1 MKQSPFP
8 GFDPTDLK
16 TSDGECI
23 HCNKRTTHI
32 NSRLPIYLS
41 YMSDY
46 ILLIN
51 WTEQGIS
58 KIKESPD
65 RYNSFKA
72 SLEKAGG
79 KLIGGYYTFGEY
91 DVIIIIEAPNDE
103 VVMSLMLKVCS
114 YGNVRTKTLKA
125 FNAEQGIKIIKD
137 LP

>member
-1 MKQSPFP
+1 
-8 GFDPTDLK
+8 
-16 TSDGECI
+16 
-23 HCNKRTTHI
+23 
-32 NSRLPIYLS
+32 
-41 YMSDY
+41 MSQY

-51 WTEQGIS
+51 WTGQGIS

-79 KLIGGYYTFGEY
+79 KVIGAYYTFGEY
-91 DVIIIIEAPNDE
+91 DVVIIIEAPNDK
-103 VVMSLMLKVCS
+103 VVMSLMLDVGS

-125 FNAEQGIKIIKD
+125 FTAEEGIKIIKD